1 MDIEQKLREVN
12 EALLISSVQQHEL
25 TAQAQQAEAAMRASE
40 NRFRTLFDLG
50 PVAVYTCDA
59 AGRIIEYN
67 RRAVE
72 VWGRV
77 PAIEDD
83 NELYC
88 GSYKM
93 YLPDGS
99 PMAHKD
105 CRMAE
110 VLRGAVPQI
119 VDAEAIIERPDG
131 SRITVLANVRPLK
144 NEQGEITGAINCLH
158 DITERKRA
166 LIELQE
172 KRDLLQAVSDGIP
185 DAVFVKDRDGR
196 YLLFNRAAADFVGR
210 PIDEVLGHDDTEL
223 FNPIDAR
230 RVMERD
236 QRVMTTGKMETDEE
250 VLTAV
255 GVTRTYLATKIAY
268 RDGLGNIVGVMGISR
283 DITDRKRAEEVLQ
296 LRDRAIQAV
305 TQGILITDPGLP
317 DNPIIYASPGLQR
330 MTGYTAE
337 EILGRNCRF
346 LQGPDSDIETIHN
359 LRMAVQESRQLTVEI
374 LNYRKDGTSFW
385 NELSISPVMDANGRL
400 TNFVGISTDVTQRR
414 QLEEQYRQ
422 SQKLEAIGRLA
433 GGVAH
438 DFNNL
443 LTVILGY
450 CDVLLDSSPAQ
461 DESHEHLE
469 EIKRAG
475 ERAAGLTNQLLL
487 FSRKQVQEAT
497 QLDLNDLVRNTEKM
511 LGRVIGEDV
520 RLITNLDPRLGSVKA
535 VYGQL
540 EQALLNLT
548 VNARDA
554 MPNGGKLEIE
564 TNHIDVDEEYAA
576 AHHTL
581 QPGLYAMLKVI
592 DTGEGI
598 PDDIREHIFE
608 PFFTT
613 KGVGQGTGLGLPV
626 VHSVVKHSGG
636 HIEVESQPGKG
647 ASFSIYLPCV
657 KQLEQCTKISRVEE
671 LTPLGVESI
680 LLVEDEQS
688 VATLG
693 QLILEECGYTVFT
706 AGNAEEA
713 LAVFATQPST
723 IQLLVTDVVLP
734 GLNGRMLAEQLLELN
749 PQLKVLYVSGYM
761 DDDVLR
767 RGIVQ
772 DGVAFLQKPYS
783 RINLAKK
790 VREVLEVTNGA
801 LQRSEY

>member
-25 TAQAQQAEAAMRASE
+25 TAQAQHAETAMRASE
-40 NRFRTLFDLG
+40 NRFRTLFELG

-59 AGRIIEYN
+59 AGRIVEYN
-67 RRAVE
+67 RRAVDA
-72 VWGRV
+72 WGRT
-77 PAIEDD
+77 PAIGD
-83 NELYC
+83 NAELYC

-99 PMAHKD
+99 PLAHED

-110 VLRGAVPQI
+110 VLRGTVPQI

-131 SRITVLANVRPLK
+131 SRITVLANIRPLK

-158 DITERKRA
+158 DITDRKRA
-166 LIELQE
+166 LTELQE
-172 KRDLLQAVSDGIP
+172 KSDLLQAVTDGIP
-185 DAVFVKDRDGR
+185 DAVFVKDRQGR

-210 PIDEVLGHDDTEL
+210 PIEEVLGHDDTEL
-223 FNPIDAR
+223 FSPIDAR

-236 QRVMTTGKMETDEE
+236 QRVMINGIIETDEE
-250 VLTAV
+250 ILTAV
-255 GVTRTYLATKIAY
+255 GVTRIYLATKAPY
-268 RDGLGNIVGVMGISR
+268 RDRSGNCAGVIGISR

-305 TQGILITDPGLP
+305 TQGIVITDISQP
-317 DNPIIYASPGLQR
+317 DNPIIYSSPEFER
-330 MTGYTAE
+330 MTGYNAE

-346 LQGPDSDIETIHN
+346 LQGPDTDPETIHN
-359 LRMAVQESRQLTVEI
+359 LRQAVQESRQLTVEV
-374 LNYRKDGTSFW
+374 LNYRKDGKSFW
-385 NELSISPVMDANGRL
+385 NELSISPVRDAHGRL
-400 TNFVGISTDVTQRR
+400 TNYVGISTDVTQRR

-450 CDVLLDSSPAQ
+450 CDVLLDSPPAQ
-461 DESHEHLE
+461 DESRDLLE

-511 LGRVIGEDV
+511 LGRVIGEDI
-520 RLITNLDPRLGSVKA
+520 RLITNLDPKLGSIRA

-540 EQALLNLT
+540 EQVLLNLT

-554 MPNGGKLEIE
+554 MPNGGKLVIE
-564 TNHIDVDEEYAA
+564 TNQIDVDVEYAA
-576 AHHTL
+576 AHHSL

-657 KQLEQCTKISRVEE
+657 KQLEQPREISRIEE
-671 LTPLGVESI
+671 SAPSGSEGI
-680 LLVEDEQS
+680 LLVEDEMS
-688 VATLG
+688 VAALG
-693 QLILEECGYTVFT
+693 QLILEECGYSVFK

-713 LAVFATQPST
+713 LTVYANQPST

-734 GLNGRMLAEQLLELN
+734 GLNGRMLAEKLLEFN

-772 DGVAFLQKPYS
+772 NGVAFLQKPYS
-783 RINLAKK
+783 RKSLAKK
-790 VREVLEVTNGA
+790 VREVLEAN
-801 LQRSEY
+801 